1 MGEWLQGARKLI
13 EKHPVAS
20 TLTLGVIGSAIFT
33 IFFEPMAKAARE
45 LLFGLFGNVAGSIA
59 DQVFER
65 AAGDPRGFTAVATFI
80 LLLGFVYVMT
90 IWQWVEIS
98 DLQRRARRV
107 AERIDNIGAE
117 QPARTKDEV
126 KAEVADTSRS
136 IRRTQAW
143 FLVAIVFQ
151 VGLSLRELVMAMLS
165 VALANGFQERID
177 VIGPLLEP
185 QELSSI
191 QLEWNSIRTRQQ
203 YVALMKRIEGLAAA
217 EGIKLPATEIRVKLA
232 PPPSR
237 S

>member
-1 MGEWLQGARKLI
+1 MREWLQGARKLI
-13 EKHPVAS
+13 EKHPVVA
-20 TLTLGVIGSAIFT
+20 TLSLGVIGSAIFT

-45 LLFGLFGNVAGSIA
+45 LLFGLFSNVAGSIA

-65 AAGDPRGFTAVATFI
+65 AAGDPQGYTAVATFI
-80 LLLGFVYVMT
+80 LLLCFVYIMT
-90 IWQWVEIS
+90 IWQWSKIS

-107 AERIDNIGAE
+107 AERIDNMGVE

-126 KAEVADTSRS
+126 KADVADTSRS
-136 IRRTQAW
+136 IRKAQTW
-143 FLVAIVFQ
+143 FLLAIVLQ
-151 VGLSLRELVMAMLS
+151 VGISLRELVMAMLS
-165 VALANGFQERID
+165 VALANGYQERID

-185 QELSSI
+185 HELSSI
-191 QLEWNSIRTRQQ
+191 HLEWNSIRTRKQ

-217 EGIKLPATEIRVKLA
+217 QGIKLPATEIRVKLA